1 LRNHR
6 RRENAN
12 KQRPEEKPAKDFTW
26 ITVGLFEQISQ
37 DLTQAMKSG
46 DKVALSVLRMMK
58 SDLKYKQIELGRELT
73 DEDCLAVFASSAKK
87 RQDSIESFTRA
98 GRDDLA
104 STEKAEFEVIK
115 KYLPQQLSESEL
127 EKVIDEVIAEIGAST
142 PNDLGAVMKG
152 LMPKVKGKADG
163 RKINELVRKKLGG

>member
-1 LRNHR
+1 
-6 RRENAN
+6 
-12 KQRPEEKPAKDFTW
+12 
-26 ITVGLFEQISQ
+26 VGLFNQISQ

-46 DKVALSVLRMMK
+46 DKLALGGLRMIK

-73 DEDCLAVFASSAKK
+73 DEDCIAVFSSSAKK
-87 RQDSIESFTRA
+87 RQDSIESFSKA

-104 STEKAEFEVIK
+104 ANEKAEFEIIK

-127 EKVIDEVIAEIGAST
+127 EKVIGEVIADIGAST
-142 PNDLGAVMKG
+142 PNDLGAVMKS

-163 RKINELVRKKLGG
+163 RLINEIVRKKLSA